1 MTDSN
6 NAVVSTGAS
15 QAHVYSVWTGARQYW
30 MFLPETATDAI
41 QRAVAESARPFGQPV
56 LDDASARLRP
66 GDFILDI
73 GAGVGHH
80 SIPLACVAGCR
91 VLAVEKD
98 GTRAAVLRRSARI
111 NGVEDRVDVRVG
123 SVGPAPG
130 LAIDDLG
137 VTRTVAMIRI
147 AIADDIEAVL
157 AGAAATMA
165 RDRPLLYLALEVA
178 PLLGST
184 LRWLGEH
191 DYACSETF
199 ENAVALFIPAERAN
213 VRQMAHMQ
221 GALFELGCRAAL
233 SVLPA
238 TSHRPEA
245 IGIPLAPA
253 DPSRPAPI
261 FPVCGS
267 ALTEVVGKGRALAAE
282 LEHLRTVA
290 QEAKESQAR
299 LTQQLR
305 QASVRIDRLQADQK
319 RLRGLALQRAKALEE
334 LSAEQQRVFS
344 TVRYRLG
351 AALVEA
357 ARSPRAM
364 LALPW
369 RLWKALARVPAEP
382 GAEEASLPV
391 PAFTL
396 EAAALALE
404 PGSAVREF
412 RSWSA
417 AQVADPCL
425 GVLLTVQDRTSL
437 GSAARVL
444 VLDPASDEATPAD
457 AWLLQADL
465 LVRSCIQD
473 AAAAARWEARLEA
486 AAVAGVPIVLW
497 CDVGPE
503 QRPEYLAWARRAHI
517 VLTEDLDSVS
527 TFRMALGHERVHV
540 WPRWA
545 QPQVVHPFSPEG
557 RRADA
562 PRVPVVIDVEHGQA
576 QSLLSTA
583 LLNALGRS
591 QRPVAS
597 YSRALHLLW
606 GDIVV
611 STDSPVQRD
620 KLLQADEPAAALAHL
635 AWRRAWQSHG
645 PQARLDRL
653 AQWLSGD
660 PVAARLADALVV
672 AQVGNA
678 SELEA
683 VVAAWHRQSCR
694 TPLRL
699 LAEPR
704 WTSDVKP
711 GADDVRLFD
720 SSASLAQHLLDSA
733 RPWVAVFDPRDSY
746 GPEYLVDLLTAAQGG
761 VAPVYAKPRDAFTWW
776 RLAEGETVPSRRAL
790 LPTAEVATLLAQR
803 SGDEPVLGDR
813 YSTSGLVGYTDSYHY
828 GAAGAAWT
836 TPDAQLDGRWT
847 GLPWSVVEAQVECCL
862 KHTAWPSA
870 PLRVDPPLTVAPWL
884 WFSWLPASQPAGL
897 TWKEDDEAC
906 QLEWSGS
913 DKVEYVYLQH
923 RIPVDQ
929 LKPGQQTLWS
939 FDGTPHGD
947 VRAVLVFYDSQGR
960 KISHL
965 MQQVGAR
972 GVLQVPAGTQYAHL
986 AIRLRDRASATL
998 AQIAIGMPRLPA
1010 RLPVATA
1017 STLLIAKQYPSYEHL
1032 YRFGFVH
1039 SRIRGYRST
1048 GRNVEIYK
1056 LNQDSRG
1063 SFREFEGVPV
1073 QEGDAKR
1080 LTQAIICG
1088 GYRCLLVHYMDRNV
1102 WPIVRDQLPYRRV
1115 VIWVHGAEIQPW
1127 WRRAYLH
1134 VSDAARDLARRHTD
1148 ERMAMWREVL
1158 ATNSENL
1165 QLVFVSAKQAGE
1177 AFSDLGIFPPAHRY
1191 RVISNFIDEQVF
1203 PYRPKTAE
1211 HRRRILSIRPYASAV
1226 YANDLTVQA
1235 ILRLSQWPGFDQ
1247 LQFRLI
1253 GDGPLFDET
1262 VEPLRRFPNVELQ
1275 KRFLNQHEIAEVHQ
1289 QYGIFL
1295 VPSRMDSQGVSRDEA
1310 MSSGL
1315 VPVST
1320 RIAAIPEFVT
1330 PDCAILAE
1338 PEDSDGLADA
1348 IIALQE
1354 DPERFLRMSAAAAA
1368 HVRSRSG
1375 RLQTIDKEM
1384 ALIQGQD
1391 EPSPQASIARPPHHV
1406 VVCGDLNLNI
1416 MDGSAIW
1423 AASLAETLSL
1433 LPGVGVTVFC
1443 KARIHRT
1450 QVISRL
1456 LDLTPQVRLVE
1467 PPLPD
1472 RTRVLDIQGMLDGL
1486 EEIDRQQPVY
1496 GWVLRGFDL
1505 CTAAAARPAFR
1516 GRLWAYLTDIPQ
1528 RDEDITP
1535 ENSARIIN
1543 IIQSCSFFFCQTPQ
1557 FEAFVHRHWPM
1568 SRTKTRILSPMVPPA
1583 TRHLRPGRRDQPF
1596 RVAYAGKFAPLW
1608 GIRELF
1614 RSYAGLRAH
1623 VPDAELHVYGDKIH
1637 NPPDDPSYRE
1647 EIRARLEGGDGL
1659 VWHGAVDR
1667 AQLMQALSGMDV
1679 CWAYRDPQFERSTH
1693 ELSTKVLEYASIGV
1707 PIILARSEPNEAALG
1722 VDYPLFADSE
1732 ADATRLLADLAISD
1746 TLRRD
1751 AVRAY
1756 EELAQRHSFAAVAQS
1771 LMRQGV
1777 LLRGQESIDGE

>member
-6 NAVVSTGAS
+6 NALVPTGALAAHVFSIRTGAS
-15 QAHVYSVWTGARQYW
+15 RYW
-30 MFLPETATDAI
+30 MYLPDAVTDAV
-41 QRAVAESARPFGQPV
+41 QRAVAESARPYWQSV

-66 GDFILDI
+66 GEFVLDI
-73 GAGVGHH
+73 GADVGHH

-91 VLAVEKD
+91 VLAFEEE
-98 GTRAAVLRRSARI
+98 GTRAAVLRRSARL
-111 NGVEDRVDVRVG
+111 NGVEDRVEVRVG
-123 SVGPAPG
+123 RVGTASG

-137 VTRTVAMIRI
+137 VAETVAMIRI
-147 AIADDIEAVL
+147 AVTGDAENVL
-157 AGAAATMA
+157 AGATATLA
-165 RDRPLLYLALEVA
+165 RDRPLVYAVFDVA
-178 PLLGST
+178 PRLGS
-184 LRWLGEH
+184 LLQWLGAQN
-191 DYACSETF
+191 YVCCATF
-199 ENAVALFIPAERAN
+199 DGAIGLFVPAERAD
-213 VRQMAHMQ
+213 VRQLARLQ
-221 GALFELGCRAAL
+221 GSLFQQGCRAAL
-233 SVLPA
+233 SLLP
-238 TSHRPEA
+238 TMSHRPAAIENALPVSDARCPDVIPTGADEA
-245 IGIPLAPA
+245 LQEALA
-253 DPSRPAPI
+253 R
-261 FPVCGS
+261 
-267 ALTEVVGKGRALAAE
+267 GRALAAE
-282 LEHLRTVA
+282 LEQQRTVA
-290 QEAKESQAR
+290 REARESQVR
-299 LTQQLR
+299 LTQQL
-305 QASVRIDRLQADQK
+305 QQVSVRVDRLLADQK
-319 RLRGLALQRAKALEE
+319 RLRGLALGRAKALEE
-334 LSAEQQRVFS
+334 LSAEHQRVVS
-344 TVRYRLG
+344 TVRYQLG

-369 RLWKALARVPAEP
+369 RVWKALSRVPVEP
-382 GAEEASLPV
+382 RVEEAQLSEPT
-391 PAFTL
+391 PEF
-396 EAAALALE
+396 EAASLDLV
-404 PGSAVREF
+404 PVLLVREF
-412 RSWSA
+412 RRWGA
-417 AQVADPCL
+417 VQAADPCV
-425 GVLLTVQDRTSL
+425 GALLADHDRASL
-437 GSAARVL
+437 GSVARL
-444 VLDPASDEATPAD
+444 LPLDPASDEVTPAD
-457 AWLLQADL
+457 AWLLQVDVL
-465 LVRSCIQD
+465 IRSCTEG

-486 AAVAGVPIVLW
+486 AAAAGVPIVLW

-503 QRPEYLAWARRAHI
+503 QRPDYLSWARRAHMI
-517 VLTEDLDSVS
+517 LTEDLDAVS
-527 TFRMALGHERVHV
+527 TFRMALGHERVHA

-545 QPQVVHPFSPEG
+545 RPQIAHPFSAQG
-557 RRADA
+557 RQADA
-562 PRVPVVIDVEHGQA
+562 PRTPVVIDVEEGQA
-576 QSLLSTA
+576 QSLQSTA
-583 LLNALGRS
+583 LLDALGRL

-597 YSRALHLLW
+597 YSRTLHLLW
-606 GDIVV
+606 GDLVV
-611 STDSPVQRD
+611 SSDSPVQRD
-620 KLLQADEPAAALAHL
+620 RLLQADEPASALAHL
-635 AWRRAWQSHG
+635 AWRRAWHSHG
-645 PQARLDRL
+645 PQSRLDRL
-653 AQWLSGD
+653 AQWLASD
-660 PVAARLADALVV
+660 PVAARPADVLVV
-672 AQVGNA
+672 AQAGNPA
-678 SELEA
+678 EAEA
-683 VVAAWHRQSCR
+683 VIASWQRQSYR
-694 TPLRL
+694 TPLWL
-699 LAEPR
+699 VTQAD
-704 WTSDVKP
+704 WTPDDKLGSI
-711 GADDVRLFD
+711 DVR
-720 SSASLAQHLLDSA
+720 
-733 RPWVAVFDPRDSY
+733 VFDCVTKVAQGLIETAVPWLVVFDARDSY
-746 GPEYLVDLLTAAQGG
+746 GPEYLADLRTAAQAD
-761 VAPVYAKPRDAFTWW
+761 VAQVYAKPSDTSTSW
-776 RLAEGETVPSRRAL
+776 RLVEGETVPWRRAL
-790 LPTAEVATLLAQR
+790 LPSELVATLLGR
-803 SGDEPVLGDR
+803 EPGSEVVLGER
-813 YSTSGLVGYTDSYHY
+813 CSTSGRVGYTDSYHY
-828 GAAGAAWT
+828 GADGALWA
-836 TPDAQLDGRWT
+836 TPEAQLDGRWT
-847 GLPWSVVEAQVECCL
+847 GLTWQAIETQVACCLEHTPWSA
-862 KHTAWPSA
+862 T
-870 PLRVDPPLTVAPWL
+870 PLRVDPPLTVEPRL
-884 WFSWLPASQPAGL
+884 WFSWLPAAQPAGL
-897 TWKEDDEAC
+897 AWNEDDEAFH
-906 QLEWSGS
+906 LEWSGS
-913 DKVEYVYLQH
+913 DKVEYLYLQH
-923 RIPVDQ
+923 RIPLDQ
-929 LKPGQQTLWS
+929 LKPGQQTLWT
-939 FDGTPHGD
+939 FDGTPRGD
-947 VRAVLVFYDSQGR
+947 VRAVLVFYDARGR

-972 GVLQVPAGTQYAHL
+972 GVLQVPEGTQHAQL
-986 AIRLRDRASATL
+986 AIRLKDRASATL
-998 AQIAIGMPRLPA
+998 TQIGIGMPRLPA
-1010 RLPVATA
+1010 RLPVSMA

-1039 SRIRGYRST
+1039 SRIRGYRSA

-1056 LNQDSRG
+1056 LNQDGRG

-1080 LTQAIICG
+1080 LTQAITCG

-1134 VSDAARDLARRHTD
+1134 VSDAARDLARRHSD

-1158 ATNSENL
+1158 STSSENL

-1226 YANDLTVQA
+1226 YANDLTVKA
-1235 ILRLSQWPGFDQ
+1235 ILRLSQWPGFEQ

-1262 VEPLRRFPNVELQ
+1262 VEPLRRFPNVELER
-1275 KRFLNQHEIAEVHQ
+1275 RFLNQHEIAEVHN

-1354 DPERFLRMSAAAAA
+1354 DPERFLRMSAAAAM

-1384 ALIQGQD
+1384 ALIQGRD
-1391 EPSPQASIARPPHHV
+1391 GPSPQAPIARPPHHV

-1472 RTRVLDIQGMLDGL
+1472 RARVLDIQGMLDGL
-1486 EEIDRQQPVY
+1486 EELDRQQPVD

-1535 ENSARIIN
+1535 ENSARIVN
-1543 IIQSCSFFFCQTPQ
+1543 IIHCCSIFFCQTPQ

-1568 SRTKTRILSPMVPPA
+1568 SQPKTRILSPMVPPA
-1583 TRHLRPGRRDQPF
+1583 TRHPRTVRLDQPF

-1614 RSYAGLRAH
+1614 RSFAALR
-1623 VPDAELHVYGDKIH
+1623 VQLPDAELHVYGDKIH
-1637 NPPDDPSYRE
+1637 NAPDDPGYRE

-1667 AQLMQALSGMDV
+1667 AQLIQALTGMDV
-1679 CWAYRDPQFERSTH
+1679 CWAYRDPRFERSTH

-1732 ADATRLLADLAISD
+1732 PDAIRLLADLAVSD

-1756 EELAQRHSFAAVAQS
+1756 EELAHRHSFAAVAQS

-1777 LLRGQESIDGE
+1777 LLRGQDSR